1 MSEASSVQRVLR
13 RGADDGDMGAGRK
26 EVGVRVPS
34 LAHGFVLKE
43 KLCPPS
49 SINPSPSYLGTL
61 GFRGKHRST
70 RLESAET
77 VQHPH
82 KGL

>member
-1 MSEASSVQRVLR
+1 MQRVLR

-61 GFRGKHRST
+61 GFRGKHSGRPALNPLRQRNT
-70 RLESAET
+70 HTKAYK
-77 VQHPH
+77 VD
-82 KGL
+82 